1 MVFSERTSYIFIK
14 ITQITKK
21 CNYAVDRTVNE
32 LTQNLPG
39 LPNLLK
45 IYHSCLKLA
54 TVTQNLS
61 DLPKT
66 YQTYPEHTDEATLNL
81 TCYLMPSHSHKTCL
95 LILAVE
101 LKCMHIFD
109 TFYFC
114 RVDFKVD
121 MVLISDCNSLLL
133 ISWNISLHSNSI
145 VTWHLA
151 CPGTSRAPLVS
162 SLLFK

>member
-1 MVFSERTSYIFIK
+1 MPSTG
-14 ITQITKK
+14 
-21 CNYAVDRTVNE
+21 
-32 LTQNLPG
+32 LLPG

-66 YQTYPEHTDEATLNL
+66 YQTYPEHINEATFSL
-81 TCYLMPSHSHKTCL
+81 TYLMPSHSHKTCL

-109 TFYFC
+109 TFYFIFYKFAFC
-114 RVDFKVD
+114 IFRC
-121 MVLISDCNSLLL
+121 SD
-133 ISWNISLHSNSI
+133 
-145 VTWHLA
+145 
-151 CPGTSRAPLVS
+151 
-162 SLLFK
+162 